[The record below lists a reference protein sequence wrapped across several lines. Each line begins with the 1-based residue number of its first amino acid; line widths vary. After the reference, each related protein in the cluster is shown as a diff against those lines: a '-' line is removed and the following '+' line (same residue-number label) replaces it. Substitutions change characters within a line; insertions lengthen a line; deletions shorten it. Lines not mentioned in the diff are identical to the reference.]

1 MAGIGITILP
11 YELSR
16 KAWKWY
22 CNNYVDIRVYDDDI
36 YIINGVKC
44 HCYKEVLDK
53 LESIAEAE
61 GPENNVREEGE
72 WMVVD
77 DVYCQCPFCNKVEVI
92 FADYCRKCG
101 ARLHEPE
108 VE

>member
-1 MAGIGITILP
+1 MRAIDADELKEQFSWSEVCRLSILEINQIIDDAPTI
-11 YELSR
+11 R
-16 KAWKWY
+16 
-22 CNNYVDIRVYDDDI
+22 
-36 YIINGVKC
+36 
-44 HCYKEVLDK
+44 
-53 LESIAEAE
+53 
-61 GPENNVREEGE
+61 PEDNSQRTGE